1 LGGSLGPHAVF
12 NVTAGLLIEM
22 TCDDNRTVSQAD
34 AMAASTR
41 GRFLPLLRS
50 KASPR

>member
-1 LGGSLGPHAVF
+1 VVF

-22 TCDDNRTVSQAD
+22 ICDDNRTVSQAD

-41 GRFLPLLRS
+41 VRFLRLLRS